1 MGVNKY
7 SGMKTIVYSAARGTI
22 KSSGALTANQWEEIV
37 TAGAAPAIPFTTAGA
52 IFKTPDTSQ
61 TPITLASGDS
71 VYPLTL
77 TRICKADADFSAEV
91 GTIDVTDDCDD
102 GYGSMILD
110 GITTLSGNLSGFS
123 RYDDTTGALETSTAS
138 LFNKFIDKATDD
150 GAGVYTQTNATNEKF
165 YLFILLNKDAAA
177 TQVQNWLIVPVY
189 LSSLGAGA
197 GLKDAQKRDLS
208 WVKAPGPA
216 VLYQRTAYAADVIT

>member
-1 MGVNKY
+1 MGVIKY
-7 SGMKTIVYSAARGTI
+7 SGMKTIVYSAARGVL

-37 TAGAAPAIPFTTAGA
+37 SAGAAPAVPFATAGA
-52 IFKTPDTSQ
+52 IFKTPDTTQ

-71 VYPLTL
+71 VYPLSL

-110 GITTLSGNLSGFS
+110 GITTLSGSLSGFAT
-123 RYDDTTGALETSTAS
+123 YDDVTGALDTSTAS
-138 LFNKFIDKATDD
+138 LFNKFLDKIVDN
-150 GAGVYTQTNATNEKF
+150 GAGVYSKTESANEKF
-165 YLFILLNKDAAA
+165 YLFMYLNKDAAA
-177 TQVQNWLIVPVY
+177 TQIQNILIVPVY
-189 LSSLGAGA
+189 LSSLGSGA
-197 GLKDAQKRDLS
+197 GLKDAQKRDLA

-216 VLYQRTAYAADVIT
+216 VLYQRTVFAADVIT